1 MTRTRSAI
9 KAIRNHLLF
18 ILLFHRN
25 SEGDKIAFVFCL
37 PGVYSGDSEY
47 NLYAGSSTFP
57 PVTKLCCGGS
67 VRRFFGYCLSITYIH
82 GLRELA
88 IEYFKQNR
96 QSFSIFFAVV
106 FSIILLITPGI
117 LALVNWTSFIP
128 SHLIATTFT
137 SVFPSLLVQRHRS

>member
-82 GLRELA
+82 GLRT
-88 IEYFKQNR
+88 EYFKQNR
-96 QSFSIFFAVV
+96 QSFSSFFAVV
-106 FSIILLITPGI
+106 FSTILLITPGI
-117 LALVNWTSFIP
+117 LALVKWNSFIP
-128 SHLIATTFT
+128 SHLIATFT
-137 SVFPSLLVQRHRS
+137 SVCPSLPVQRHRS

>member
-47 NLYAGSSTFP
+47 NLYDGSNFPSSDEAGLF
-57 PVTKLCCGGS
+57 GGS
-67 VRRFFGYCLSITYIH
+67 YWYCLSITYIH

-96 QSFSIFFAVV
+96 QSFSSFFAVV

-117 LALVNWTSFIP
+117 LALVKWTSFIP
-128 SHLIATTFT
+128 SHLIATFT
-137 SVFPSLLVQRHRS
+137 SVCPSLLVQRHRSLRS